1 MPGAAGKPVE
11 NVTVSANP
19 PAPVDNR
26 ADLPSL
32 AFEAADGSRRVIVLS
47 ADSSPV
53 SVGRG
58 QSVDLR
64 IDWDDEVSRLHA
76 RLERVG
82 GDWDVVDD
90 GFSRNGTFVNGVR
103 LTGRRRLKHGDAV
116 RFGATTVTFR
126 SPALHQPRADPSQ
139 PAVSLS
145 TTQRRVLAALCR
157 PCRNPSTPADPATDQ
172 QIADELVLSVREVG
186 THVKVLCAKLAIEGS
201 PSGEM
206 ARRQLVDRA
215 LSAGLLS
222 GRDL

>member
-1 MPGAAGKPVE
+1 MCPAPPEPVE
-11 NVTVSANP
+11 NVAVSAHP
-19 PAPVDNR
+19 PARVDNR
-26 ADLPSL
+26 AELPSL
-32 AFEAADGSRRVIVLS
+32 AFEAADGSQRVLVLS

-90 GFSRNGTFVNGVR
+90 GFSRNGTFVNGAR

-126 SPALHQPRADPSQ
+126 SPARNQPRDPSS

-145 TTQRRVLAALCR
+145 STQRRVLAALCR
-157 PCRNPSTPADPATDQ
+157 PCGNPSTPANPATDQ
-172 QIADELVLSVREVG
+172 QIADELILSVQEVA
-186 THVKVLCAKLAIEGS
+186 THLRVLGAKLGIEGS
-201 PSGEM
+201 PSGDT

-215 LSAGLLS
+215 FAAGLIA
-222 GRDL
+222 GREL